1 MVKFA
6 NTNGESFASYPC
18 NIKTEGSTARYVRLF
33 NQEVQ
38 GKQMKKGEW
47 NTAKL
52 RFPSKDPILQ
62 KVVYTRVSPPAF
74 NNDLIEEA
82 KPTEN

>member
-1 MVKFA
+1 
-6 NTNGESFASYPC
+6 
-18 NIKTEGSTARYVRLF
+18 
-33 NQEVQ
+33 
-38 GKQMKKGEW
+38 MKKGEW